1 MLRVLFLGENWYGSC
16 ARACAYALRRHG
28 CEVMDV
34 DVQTIFPQLR
44 LRSSR
49 VALRL
54 IMKHLICE
62 YNQRVLDTAAQFE
75 PDLLLAFKGS
85 HATVATLRELRR
97 RNIALYNYY
106 PDRMVF
112 ACGTLAED
120 SIPEYDCVFDTK
132 RFWDGDIGERI
143 RVRKSV
149 FIPHGY
155 DKDIHGLTRV
165 DARDTRQ
172 YGCDVGVIATHLPMK
187 EQILHNLL
195 TLRPHLNLHIWGN
208 QWSEYCRS
216 KRVRE
221 CLRGA
226 ALTGVGYAKAIR
238 CTRINLGIL
247 GVTPE
252 AKDETTTRTYE
263 IPACGGFMLHE
274 RSPEVLELYKEGEE
288 VACFSSPQE
297 LAEKI
302 DYYLAHPEERDAI
315 AGAGHRRCVP
325 AYSYDNRMAEILRW
339 HEQYKQQTSKVAA
352 VVTDW
357 KRGASHRVDNNPDCM
372 NVRDP

>member
-1 MLRVLFLGENWYGSC
+1 
-16 ARACAYALRRHG
+16 
-28 CEVMDV
+28 MDV

-44 LRSSR
+44 MKSSR

-54 IMKHLICE
+54 ITKHLIRE
-62 YNQRVLDTAAQFE
+62 YNQQVVAAATQFE

-85 HATVATLRELRR
+85 YATANTLRELRR
-97 RNIALYNYY
+97 CGIALYNYY

-112 ACGTLAED
+112 ACGTLLED

-132 RFWDGDIGERI
+132 RFWDGDADNRI

-149 FIPHGY
+149 FLPHGY
-155 DKDIHGLTRV
+155 DTEVHRLTRV
-165 DARDTRQ
+165 DAKDTRQ
-172 YGCDVGVIATHLPMK
+172 YGCDVGVMATHVPMK
-187 EQILHNLL
+187 EQLL
-195 TLRPHLNLHIWGN
+195 RELLKLRPRLNLHIWGR
-208 QWSEYCRS
+208 QWNEYCRS
-216 KRVRE
+216 GRVRE
-221 CLRGA
+221 CLRGT
-226 ALTGVGYAKAIR
+226 ALTGVAYAKAIHS
-238 CTRINLGIL
+238 TRINLGVL

-302 DYYLAHPEERDAI
+302 DYYLAHTEERDAI

-339 HEQYKQQTSKVAA
+339 HEETSGKAPKWQQPLQDGTMREP
-352 VVTDW
+352 
-357 KRGASHRVDNNPDCM
+357 KRRQQL
-372 NVRDP
+372 